1 MNVVVTFAVI
11 GVALFLWSYLTKRRF
26 GLLGLALAAGSM
38 LSTIWAPTI
47 TKMISVHGFVVMNS
61 LTNSFV
67 LSAIVLAPAVLILL
81 HGAKYHSPLMRLIGA
96 LMFTVLALALLV
108 EPLGYSLPLTNQT
121 GIEAYNWLNAN
132 KQMIIGIGLIVAVV
146 DMFLTR
152 PPEHHEHHRDKR

>member
-11 GVALFLWSYLTKRRF
+11 GVVLFLWSYLTKRRF

-38 LSTIWAPTI
+38 LSTIWAPYI
-47 TKMISVHGFVVMNS
+47 TKAISVHGFVVMNS

-81 HGAKYHSPLMRLIGA
+81 HGAKYHGSAARFIGA
-96 LMFTVLALALLV
+96 LLFTLLAMALLV
-108 EPLGYSLPLTNQT
+108 EPLGYALPLTNQT
-121 GIEAYNWLNAN
+121 GIQAYNWLTAN

-152 PPEHHEHHRDKR
+152 PPEHHDHRRDKR

>member
-1 MNVVVTFAVI
+1 MNVVATFAVI
-11 GVALFLWSYLTKRRF
+11 GLALFLWAYVTKRRF

-47 TKMISVHGFVVMNS
+47 TKAISVHGFVVMNS

-67 LSAIVLAPAVLILL
+67 LSAIVLAPAILILL
-81 HGAKYHSPLMRLIGA
+81 HGAKYQGSLTRLIGA

-108 EPLGYSLPLTNQT
+108 EPLGYALPLTNQT
-121 GIEAYNWLNAN
+121 GVEAYNWLTNN
-132 KQMIIGIGLIVAVV
+132 KQMIIGVGLVLAVI

-152 PPEHHEHHRDKR
+152 PPAHRDGRRNKR